1 MSFFTIQRKTVIL
14 AVIAV
19 ASILIMVA
27 LQYRAV
33 NDYRSTGEIRVLVSD
48 IESNL
53 LTLRRNEKDFLARKD
68 LQYSRK
74 FMDNYQVTIQNVQTL
89 RSELH
94 EIDIENQSVN
104 HLTEILE
111 AYKNRFLALVELQK
125 TIGFNHQDGL
135 YGRLRDSI
143 HKVEK
148 LLATY
153 GQDKLNKDMLML
165 RRHEK
170 DFMLRHD
177 IAYMGRFDEDMTV
190 MKADLSKAHL
200 YPQVRSAITTA
211 LTAYERDVKALVSA
225 TQEMGLTSDE
235 GVHGEMRESA
245 HQSEAILNKLRKSTL
260 TLEGEAGSEMIEQLI
275 ALAGIVLVLILSVSW
290 IS

>member
-1 MSFFTIQRKTVIL
+1 MSFFTIRRKTVIL
-14 AVIAV
+14 ALIAV

-33 NDYRSTGEIRVLVSD
+33 NDYRLTGEIRVLVSD
-48 IESNL
+48 IESNM

-74 FMDNYQVTIQNVQTL
+74 FMDNYQVTRQNVQVL

-111 AYKNRFLALVELQK
+111 AYEKRFLALVELQK
-125 TIGFNHQDGL
+125 TIGLNHQDGL

-177 IAYMGRFDEDMTV
+177 IAYMGRFDEDMAV

-260 TLEGEAGSEMIEQLI
+260 TLEGDAGSEMIEQLI